1 MAELPRGFP
10 APLMGV
16 DGGDGP
22 DRWGRGS
29 PVSECERE
37 RVGGLARAGL
47 VGPVRVGSAQLGP
60 FPFFFCSFSFLFLF
74 SVFFF

>member
-22 DRWGRGS
+22 DRWGRGP

-37 RVGGLARAGL
+37 RGGGLAQAGL
-47 VGPVRVGSAQLGP
+47 VGPVRG
-60 FPFFFCSFSFLFLF
+60 
-74 SVFFF
+74 